1 MSSSSDTAAQM
12 NSLSTLRDAHTHA
25 PDVADDE
32 QDLVYVVDA
41 AVSRVCGAR
50 GMCYENKHV
59 ERFFSPAGSTKPS
72 REPHPSVTILP
83 HGRST

>member
-1 MSSSSDTAAQM
+1 MICSCDA
-12 NSLSTLRDAHTHA
+12 LRTLRNAHTHA

-32 QDLVYVVDA
+32 QDLVSVVDA

-72 REPHPSVTILP
+72 REPRPSVTILP

>member
-1 MSSSSDTAAQM
+1 MLSTGRRSWVTRNMSSSSDTAAQM

-32 QDLVYVVDA
+32 QELVSVVDA

-50 GMCYENKHV
+50 GHV
-59 ERFFSPAGSTKPS
+59 
-72 REPHPSVTILP
+72 L
-83 HGRST
+83 